1 MGKTLMRQLA
11 QLEEMRHLYGAGA
24 SSQVEKFLDGLV
36 NNPFPDAESL
46 IRFHDALLFLRAFPQ
61 SLGVVRRTEQLLAGI
76 RAQVEVLIKNRAAV
90 SAFEP
95 ENVSGI
101 AGTSIEQSFTYE
113 VARWLVERYGRSIKT
128 NWDEEAQAR
137 RLGAA
142 LPRFLPLLDD
152 DALVEADTP
161 YLKWIDAAAGGAKR
175 DLAWLMKRFE
185 SLSLSVAEKTE
196 LYDAL
201 DLWLKW
207 EVPDAASRTHLRL
220 KTKTKFCHKTPLIR
234 RNRVLLADAFAAA
247 ALPMQ
252 KLSAAEGAEILDKVR
267 EALTVRGRELY
278 GTTRGDASSVWRA
291 DVGRGVTIFLWGLP
305 PERRLPLRVYLA
317 GLTFKNGVPI
327 NYVEGIGLFDW
338 MEVGFN
344 TFYAYRDGESAWI
357 YAKALKLLHQ
367 LSGANCFS
375 VYPYQLGKDNEEA
388 IRSGAFWFY
397 RKLGFRPGRAELLAL
412 TLKEEKKMAADASYR
427 VPART
432 LRKLADDHSFYEI
445 GGRPSGT
452 WDTFS
457 TRNLGIAVQRQ
468 MAREFD
474 GNPRRMIRTTSTKM
488 AKTLGADLS
497 EWNRLEVSAFENI
510 SLVLSLSPEMSRWS
524 TAEKCAALGVIR
536 AKAAPDELSFLRLMQ
551 AHEAMRSAMLKAGSE
566 KR

>member
-1 MGKTLMRQLA
+1 MGKTLTRQLA
-11 QLEEMRHLYGAGA
+11 RLEEMRHLYGAGA
-24 SSQVEKFLDGLV
+24 AVQVEKFLDTLG
-36 NNPFPDAESL
+36 NEHFPDPESL

-61 SLGVVRRTEQLLAGI
+61 SLGVVRRTESLLAGI
-76 RAQVEVLIKNRAAV
+76 RAQVEAPTKNKAAV
-90 SAFEP
+90 SAFDP

-101 AGTSIEQSFTYE
+101 AGTSIEQIFTYE
-113 VARWLVERYGRSIKT
+113 VARWLVQRHGRHVKA
-128 NWDEEAQAR
+128 NWDEETQAS
-137 RLGAA
+137 RLGAT
-142 LPRFLPLLDD
+142 LSRFLPLLDD

-175 DLAWLMKRFE
+175 DLAWLMQRFD
-185 SLSLSVAEKTE
+185 SLSLSLAEKTE

-207 EVPDAASRTHLRL
+207 EMPDSASRTHLRV
-220 KTKTKFCHKTPLIR
+220 KTKSKFCHKAPLIR
-234 RNRVLLADAFAAA
+234 RNQVSLADEFAAPD
-247 ALPMQ
+247 LPMQ

-291 DVGRGVTIFLWGLP
+291 DVGRGVSIFLWGLP
-305 PERRLPLRVYLA
+305 PERRLPLRAYFA

-327 NYVEGIGLFDW
+327 NYVEGISLFEW

-367 LSGANCFS
+367 LTGVTCFS
-375 VYPYQLGKDNEEA
+375 VYPYQLGKDNDEA
-388 IRSGAFWFY
+388 IQSGAFWFY

-412 TLKEEKKMAADASYR
+412 TLKEEKKMAADPSYR

-432 LRKLADDHSFYEI
+432 LRKLADDHAFYEI
-445 GGRPSGT
+445 GDRPRGA

-457 TRNLGIAVQRQ
+457 TRNLGLAVQRR
-468 MAREFD
+468 MAIEFG
-474 GNPRRMIRTTSTKM
+474 GNPRGMIRTLTAKM
-488 AKTLGADLS
+488 AKILGADLS

-510 SLVLSLSPEMSRWS
+510 SLVLALSPEVSHWS
-524 TAEKCAALGVIR
+524 AAEKRAALGVIR
-536 AKAAPDELSFLRLMQ
+536 AKAAPDEISYLRLTQ
-551 AHEAMRSAMLKAGSE
+551 GHEAMRSAMLIAGSE